1 MKHILTIA
9 SILFLSLSIM
19 AQDFDRM
26 HFADTEL
33 QGTARYVGMSGA
45 MAALGGDVSAVK
57 DNPAALGVFR
67 RSELSISIDGTI
79 HGNLTENNIY
89 TRNRI
94 SMPQIAGVLR
104 FGNPNKQKGIIFH
117 NIILQYSRLNSYY
130 QNTSVSGNTPFSQT
144 DWMATSANRQGIR
157 PADIEAEEAF
167 NNENLSWLTLCGAA
181 GGLIQYDADQRQW
194 LSITNA
200 PVNASL
206 NVREGGSLDEYSA
219 GWGFN
224 VSNQF
229 YWGLT
234 ANMRSLSYEKIT
246 NYEEEFNDEAQNY
259 HLKTTF
265 VATGLGFN
273 AATGIIYRPTNWLRL
288 GASFQTPT
296 FMTVAMRNYANLS
309 SYTANLPETIIS
321 TPENSIGTYG
331 YDYMLP
337 MRAVAGLAFQV
348 NNIGLIS
355 LEYDYTHQ
363 PDKSIP
369 DVHWIRIGTEWV
381 VKNNLFLR
389 IGCAHKNSFLK
400 EDIMLRWSYNDV
412 RTDTDFRSP
421 HFTSYVSAG
430 IGYRNKRWIIDAA
443 YQYRLAAMNQYLIE
457 DSTPFAIQDQT
468 HRIVVTLGWTRR

>member
-1 MKHILTIA
+1 MKHLFTILST
-9 SILFLSLSIM
+9 LLLSLSVM

-26 HFADTEL
+26 RFADTEL

-79 HGNLTENNIY
+79 HGNLTNNNIY

-117 NIILQYSRLNSYY
+117 NIILQYNRLNSYY
-130 QNTSVSGNTPFSQT
+130 QNTSVSGNTPSSQT
-144 DWMATSANRQGIR
+144 HWMATPANQQGIS
-157 PADIEAEEAF
+157 PADITAEGAF
-167 NNENLSWLTLCGAA
+167 NNENLSWLTLCGAE

-194 LSITNA
+194 LSITNV

-206 NVREGGSLDEYSA
+206 HVREGGSLDEYSA

-224 VSNQF
+224 VSNTF
-229 YWGLT
+229 YWGFT
-234 ANMRSLSYEKIT
+234 TNMRTLSYEKVTDYKEQI
-246 NYEEEFNDEAQNY
+246 NDGAADY
-259 HLKTTF
+259 HLQTTF
-265 VATGLGFN
+265 VATGLGLN
-273 AATGIIYRPTNWLRL
+273 AATGVIYRPTHWLRL

-296 FMTVAMRNYANLS
+296 FMTVSMRNYAS
-309 SYTANLPETIIS
+309 MTTHTANVPVADVG
-321 TPENSIGTYG
+321 TPENSTSTYG
-331 YDYMLP
+331 FDYLLP
-337 MRAVAGLAFQV
+337 MRAVAGLAFQL

-363 PDKSIP
+363 ADKNIP
-369 DVHWIRIGTEWV
+369 DVHCVRIGTEWV

-389 IGCAHKNSFLK
+389 VGCAHKNSFLK

-443 YQYRLAAMNQYLIE
+443 YQYRLTSMNQYFIE
-457 DSTPFAIQDQT
+457 DGTPFALQDQT